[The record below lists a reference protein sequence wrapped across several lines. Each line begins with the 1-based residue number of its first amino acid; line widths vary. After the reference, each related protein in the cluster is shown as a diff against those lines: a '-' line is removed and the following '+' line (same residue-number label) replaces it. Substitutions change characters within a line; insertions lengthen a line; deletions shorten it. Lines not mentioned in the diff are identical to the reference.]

1 MEIRFRAACRLVRR
15 QGLFWLLAL
24 CAASAASTAGAQG
37 LSADAQQRV
46 RAATFEV
53 VQLKPDDGAV
63 TYERPLPM
71 ELIPYQQRVDKYR
84 SIGTAFAVAANR
96 FVTAAHV
103 LKVGMGSQ
111 FGPPALRD
119 AAGEVYTIDKVVKF
133 SQEQDFVEFSLQRQ
147 PSNLKPLATAE

>member
-15 QGLFWLLAL
+15 HGSFCLLTL

-53 VQLKPDDGAV
+53 VQLKPDDGEV
-63 TYERPLPM
+63 TYERALPM
-71 ELIPYQQRVDKYR
+71 ELIPYQQRVDKYV
-84 SIGTAFAVAANR
+84 SIGTAFAIGPNR

-103 LKVGMGSQ
+103 ISRGTGSQ

-119 AAGEVYTIDKVVKF
+119 AAGAVYAIDKEALHAKLEGLKKGF
-133 SQEQDFVEFSLQRQ
+133 KAMEQ
-147 PSNLKPLATAE
+147 